1 MGTRTMAS
9 IGQTAVCILF
19 MGFAGTASG
28 GSRGSEFDLTLTPA
42 AGGMEGVGT
51 ARPQDP
57 IAMLFANPATL
68 TQLAGSNAF
77 TIGVSYASPSI
88 DASGLPTDLIGG
100 PPGPAPLTGTFDGG
114 SRIRELVAPHA
125 AALQRF
131 SPELVAGVGFT
142 AVSGLGSDFR
152 DVPGMPN
159 LLADLKLFGAN
170 LVLGYEIAPGVS
182 VGGAVVVG
190 IGNLQVGL
198 TESGAAVNNLGVGG
212 HVGVTYDTGLL
223 LLGVAYKAPLS
234 IEYEHVIETAPN
246 VFVDFTLEQAQEVQV
261 GLSTTDRWWANS
273 MVEVDFRYKNWDSA
287 DGYSSIWKDQY
298 VVSIGGQHKLNTGYG
313 GVFLRTGYSWGTQL
327 TKGLSELGTSFGE
340 ITQIKNP
347 GPGPASLPV
356 TPTLLQLV
364 QATAT
369 AGIWR
374 QGVSFGVG
382 WEIPN
387 TQLRIDMNTSYAFDG
402 EQRFG
407 RFETESTIFTAGMGI
422 TWNF

>member
-1 MGTRTMAS
+1 MGRRTTGAV
-9 IGQTAVCILF
+9 GQIAGCILLIT
-19 MGFAGTASG
+19 FAGSASG

-57 IAMLFANPATL
+57 VAMLFANPATL
-68 TQLAGSNAF
+68 TQLSGTNAF
-77 TIGVSYASPSI
+77 TVGVSYASPKI
-88 DASGLPTDLIGG
+88 DARGLPTDLFGG
-100 PPGPAPLTGTFDGG
+100 PPGPAPLTDPFDGG

-131 SPELVAGVGFT
+131 SPKLVAGIGFT

-152 DVPGMPN
+152 DVPGVPN

-170 LVLGYEIAPGVS
+170 MVLAYEVAPGVS
-182 VGGAVVVG
+182 IGGALVIG
-190 IGNLQVGL
+190 IGNLQAGL
-198 TESGAAVNNLGVGG
+198 TESGAAVNNLGVSGN
-212 HVGVTYDTGLL
+212 VGVTYDAGPL
-223 LLGVAYKAPLS
+223 LLGVAYKAPHS
-234 IEYEHVIETAPN
+234 IEYEHAIETAPD
-246 VFVDFTLEQAQEVQV
+246 VFSDLTLEQAQEVQV
-261 GLSTTDRWWANS
+261 GISTTASLWVNS
-273 MVEVDFRYKNWDSA
+273 MVEVDFRYKNWANA
-287 DGYSSIWKDQY
+287 DGYASIWKDQY
-298 VVSIGGQHKLNTGYG
+298 VVSLGRQHKLNTGFG
-313 GVFLRTGYSWGTQL
+313 GVFLRTGYSYGSQL
-327 TKGLSELGTSFGE
+327 TKNQNDLSTSFGD
-340 ITQIKNP
+340 ITQLKNP

-374 QGVSFGVG
+374 QGVSLGVG
-382 WEIPN
+382 WEVPN
-387 TQLRIDMNTSYAFDG
+387 TKLRVDMNTSYAFDG

-407 RFETESTIFTAGMGI
+407 RFETDSTLFTAGMGI